1 MKFPI
6 FDMSMR
12 LHSPIFLL
20 ISVIIYISPA
30 QDTVVVAPNETP
42 VYLLHTTIPE
52 FLQEQAPRFASFHL
66 DVVISRM
73 PGNLNRWGMYS
84 PEFFEMT
91 TTGKID
97 LTAPLKLQLMKHEEN
112 KVMYSILG
120 SVQLGGTA
128 YLLYR
133 HIKKN
138 KGIK

>member
-1 MKFPI
+1 MPSRSSI
-6 FDMSMR
+6 
-12 LHSPIFLL
+12 LFLL
-20 ISVIIYISPA
+20 VAIMYVSPA
-30 QDTVVVAPNETP
+30 QDTVVVAPKESP
-42 VYLLHTTIPE
+42 VYLLHPTIPE
-52 FLQEQAPRFASFHL
+52 FLREQAPRFASFRL
-66 DVVISRM
+66 DVVSSRT

-97 LTAPLKLQLMKHEEN
+97 LTAPLKLQLMKQEKN

>member
-1 MKFPI
+1 MP
-6 FDMSMR
+6 SQ
-12 LHSPIFLL
+12 LSIFLL
-20 ISVIIYISPA
+20 LVTIIFISPA
-30 QDTVVVAPNETP
+30 QDTVAVAPNESP
-42 VYLLHTTIPE
+42 VYLLRPTIPE
-52 FLQEQAPRFASFHL
+52 FLREQAPRFASFRL
-66 DVVISRM
+66 DVVTSRM

-97 LTAPLKLQLMKHEEN
+97 LTAPLKLQLMKQEEN

-128 YLLYR
+128 YLLYQ

>member
-1 MKFPI
+1 MV
-6 FDMSMR
+6 SR
-12 LHSPIFLL
+12 SSIFLL
-20 ISVIIYISPA
+20 LFTIISISSA
-30 QDTVVVAPNETP
+30 QDSVAVATKESP
-42 VYLLHTTIPE
+42 VYLLHPTIPE
-52 FLQEQAPRFASFHL
+52 FLREQAPRFASFRL
-66 DVVISRM
+66 EVMSSRM

-91 TTGKID
+91 TPGKID
-97 LTAPLKLQLMKHEEN
+97 LTAPLKLQLMKQEEN

-120 SVQLGGTA
+120 SLQLGGTA

>member
-1 MKFPI
+1 MY
-6 FDMSMR
+6 
-12 LHSPIFLL
+12 
-20 ISVIIYISPA
+20 VSPA
-30 QDTVVVAPNETP
+30 QDTVAVTPKESP
-42 VYLLHTTIPE
+42 VYLLHPTIPE
-52 FLQEQAPRFASFHL
+52 FLREQAPRFASFRL
-66 DVVISRM
+66 DVVSSRM

-97 LTAPLKLQLMKHEEN
+97 LTAPLKLQLMKQEEN